1 MVSLAGQRHMRVAD
15 YNSISSDGYD
25 ARYRK
30 REYEGIQQALIS
42 VIGSVSSPDVLEV
55 GAGTGHWL
63 GFFLRHG
70 CRATGLDL
78 SRTML
83 ARARETA
90 PTVPLIQGRA
100 EAMPFQDNAFDRVV
114 CVNALHHFGNT
125 AQFLTEVRRV
135 LRASGAFM
143 SIGLDPH
150 TGRDSWWLYEF
161 FPEALEL
168 DRDRY
173 PSADALRED
182 MVRTGFARCE
192 TREVQHIAAVVSA
205 ESARSRGYLDRGFT
219 SQLTILSD
227 DEYGRGLQRL
237 EDGINA
243 ASATG
248 TELLLTTDLQLYAT
262 MGWANVVSAAG
273 RPSSACSRRVTGA

>member
-1 MVSLAGQRHMRVAD
+1 MRVAD

-42 VIGSVSSPDVLEV
+42 FIGSFGSPDVLEV

-63 GFFLRHG
+63 RFFLGLG

-100 EAMPFQDNAFDRVV
+100 EAMPFQDHAFDRVV
-114 CVNALHHFGNT
+114 CVNALHHFRNR
-125 AQFLTEVRRV
+125 AQFLTEASRV

-150 TGRDSWWLYEF
+150 RGRDS
-161 FPEALEL
+161 
-168 DRDRY
+168 
-173 PSADALRED
+173 
-182 MVRTGFARCE
+182 
-192 TREVQHIAAVVSA
+192 
-205 ESARSRGYLDRGFT
+205 
-219 SQLTILSD
+219 
-227 DEYGRGLQRL
+227 
-237 EDGINA
+237 
-243 ASATG
+243 
-248 TELLLTTDLQLYAT
+248 
-262 MGWANVVSAAG
+262 
-273 RPSSACSRRVTGA
+273 